1 MSRIFMKQRYIWLIL
16 CVFALTAIFSGM
28 ACLHFFKSDDDTLHI
43 ALACP
48 ITGDNAAVGKA
59 FLQGVEL
66 YLNKV
71 NRNGGVNGRQV
82 VLDLYDDQNRPEL
95 AKEKARQIVQDGKA
109 VAVIGHYYSSCSI
122 RAGEIYKQQQI
133 PAISPAATNVKIT
146 RDNPWYFRTI
156 FNDQAQGRFLA
167 TYANK
172 VFGHKT
178 ASIIHE
184 DQEYGA
190 YLAKVFEQTCRSLGV
205 KVNYKWGFNTQ
216 DDLLDQ
222 SLIQIVNELQYKP
235 DAGVIFLATH
245 SPEGARLIQLMKDSL
260 VQNPIVAPDA
270 FSSESFREIF
280 KDLPKERSN
289 PGFYTDGMYVTTPL
303 IFDTTNEQGL
313 RFLEAYLET
322 YGEEPGWHAAF
333 AYDTAMI
340 LITALEKTGVSGQPE
355 ALVADR
361 EKVRRFLADMT
372 NPYDAIKGVTGYNY
386 FDKNGDSQK
395 PIFIGVYRRQNI
407 VSAMTQFRPIANLN
421 DVPNFNKAVK
431 EGRILLFDGRYS
443 YKVNV
448 VYTGIRINSIT
459 NMDPETFDATID
471 FYLWFRYRG
480 DVNLKNI
487 EFLNALEP
495 VQLGEPAQEQI
506 EGEQVYHLYQVKAP
520 FQSDFLPSQHIFGQH
535 ILGIRFRA
543 RGLDR
548 NNLIFVKDVLGMRLK
563 KGEQKVHP
571 YEAPEGWRISSEWF
585 FQDIAEKDSLG
596 DPDYLHLP
604 TGALEFSRF
613 NVGIRIKPDA
623 FSLRREIPDAW
634 AGWSLLAATLVSL
647 FISQSIKGGRTQGSP
662 LQFDRGNRKGL
673 PLHKIVSL
681 NLKSHSKILWGVQ
694 ILVAFVWLLS
704 AEVFLLK
711 EMGPK
716 LNETYFTVI
725 RTAFDALWWLAG
737 AHFTSVG
744 LERFLWV
751 PLEESTGRD
760 IPHIVRNIIAFI
772 VYMLALFA
780 IVAFVFDQKLTSLL
794 ATSGV
799 IAMILGL
806 AIQINIANIFSG
818 IAINLERPFR
828 IDDWVKIGNFT
839 EGKVVDINWR
849 TTRLLTRDRTILS
862 IPNSQA
868 SESSIENFSFPN
880 DTYFKYFTIHVE
892 PQHPPE
898 RVKKILLNAAMATP
912 GVVYDPPPATRFLG
926 LTDEMTGPSRA
937 WAANYL
943 ISVVVRD
950 YGMKF
955 AHNEMIWLNVWTH
968 LHHAGIRLLTERHE
982 VQMALK
988 GKKET
993 VARPLSLLQEMD
1005 IFDPFSHEAK
1015 VYLSKRM
1022 KRRRYDS
1029 GHEVVKQGDAG
1040 DSLFVVSEGVLS
1052 VRARSGEREA
1062 REVARLGAGDFFGE
1076 MALLTGEPRTATIVA
1091 VADTLLYEITK
1102 EDISPLLERQP
1113 EISWA
1118 LTDVLVKRKQAMATA
1133 TAKADIGRE
1142 VDKTLSAQILGK
1154 IQRFFG
1160 FRTNP

>member
-1 MSRIFMKQRYIWLIL
+1 MNAKRLYLWLIIG
-16 CVFALTAIFSGM
+16 VFFMMAILSG
-28 ACLHFFKSDDDTLHI
+28 LVWRHFFTGDDDALHI

-48 ITGDNAAVGKA
+48 VTGDSADVGND
-59 FLQGVEL
+59 FRQGIAL
-66 YLNKV
+66 YLDMV
-71 NRNGGVNGRQV
+71 NRRGGVNGKKV
-82 VLDLYDDQNRPEL
+82 VLDIYDDQNRPEL
-95 AKEKARQIVQDGKA
+95 AERKAGEIVQDGRA
-109 VAVIGHYYSSCSI
+109 LAVIGHYYSNCSI
-122 RAGEIYKQQQI
+122 RAGEVYKTYHV
-133 PAISPAATNVKIT
+133 PAVSPAATNVKIT
-146 RDNPWYFRTI
+146 QDNPWYFRTI
-156 FNDQAQGRFLA
+156 FNDRSQGRFLA

-172 VFGHKT
+172 VFDYKT

-190 YLAKVFEQTCRSLGV
+190 YLAQVFEQTCNALGV
-205 KVNYKWGFNTQ
+205 EVKYKWGFSTD

-222 SLIQIVNELQYKP
+222 GLTQIVNELQYKQ

-245 SPEGARLIQLMKDSL
+245 APEGARLIRLMKDGL
-260 VQNPIVAPDA
+260 VANPIVAPDA
-270 FSSESFREIF
+270 FSSESFRKIF
-280 KDLPKERSN
+280 RELPKERNN

-313 RFLEAYLET
+313 RFREAYLDA

-340 LITALEKTGVSGQPE
+340 LTAALEKTGVSGQPE
-355 ALVADR
+355 AVAAER
-361 EKVRRFLADMT
+361 EKVRRFLANLT
-372 NPYDAIKGVTGYNY
+372 NPYDAIEGVTGHNY
-386 FDKNGDSQK
+386 FDENGDSRK

-421 DVPNFNKAVK
+421 DVPNFEKAVE

-448 VYTGIRINSIT
+448 VYTGVRINGISDL
-459 NMDPETFDATID
+459 DPENFNAVID

-480 DVNLKNI
+480 DVDLGNI

-495 VQLGEPAQEQI
+495 IQLGAPVREQI
-506 EGEQVYHLYQVKAP
+506 DGDQVYRLYQVKGP
-520 FQSDFLPSQHIFGQH
+520 FQSDFLPGQHIFGQH
-535 ILGIRFRA
+535 ILGVRFRP

-563 KGEQKVHP
+563 PGVSPGEMMRRNQVLGP
-571 YEAPEGWRISSEWF
+571 AGGWRISRAWF

-596 DPDYLHLP
+596 DPDYLDL
-604 TGALEFSRF
+604 TGGALEFSRF

-623 FSLRREIPDAW
+623 FSLRRVIPEVW
-634 AGWSLLAATLVSL
+634 AGWLLLAATLVSL
-647 FISQSIKGGRTQGSP
+647 YLSQSIKGR
-662 LQFDRGNRKGL
+662 L
-673 PLHKIVSL
+673 PRVVTPNL
-681 NLKSHSKILWGVQ
+681 NAHSKALWGLQ
-694 ILVAFVWLLS
+694 ILATFVWLLS
-704 AEVFLLK
+704 AEVYLLQQ
-711 EMGPK
+711 MGPR
-716 LNETYFTVI
+716 LNATYFETV
-725 RTAFDALWWLAG
+725 RTVFDIMWWLAA
-737 AHFTSVG
+737 AHFLSIG
-744 LERFLWV
+744 LERFIWV
-751 PLEESTGRD
+751 PLEERTGRD
-760 IPHIVRNIIAFI
+760 IPHIVRNIISFI
-772 VYMLALFA
+772 IYLLALFA

-806 AIQINIANIFSG
+806 AVQINIANIFSG

-828 IDDWVKIGNFT
+828 IDDWVKIGSFN

-868 SESSIENFSFPN
+868 SESSIENFSYPN
-880 DTYFKYFTIHVE
+880 DTYFKYFTVHVE
-892 PQHPPE
+892 PHHAPE
-898 RVKKILLNAAMATP
+898 RVKKILLNAAMATA

-968 LHHAGIRLLTERHE
+968 LHHAGIRLLTERQE
-982 VQMALK
+982 IQMALK

-993 VARPLSLLQEMD
+993 VPRPLSLLQELD
-1005 IFDPFSHEAK
+1005 IFDPFSNEAK

-1022 KRRRYDS
+1022 KRRYYDP
-1029 GHEVVKQGDAG
+1029 GREVVRQGEAG

-1052 VRARSGEREA
+1052 VRAKSGEREA
-1062 REVARLGAGDFFGE
+1062 MEVARLGAGDFFGE
-1076 MALLTGEPRTATIVA
+1076 MALLTGEPRAATIVA
-1091 VADTLLYEITK
+1091 VADTVLYEINK

-1118 LTDVLVKRKQAMATA
+1118 LTDVLVKRKQATATA
-1133 TAKADIGRE
+1133 TADTWVDRE
-1142 VDKTLSAQILGK
+1142 SEKTLSAQILGK
-1154 IQRFFG
+1154 IQKFFG
-1160 FRTNP
+1160 FRS

>member
-1 MSRIFMKQRYIWLIL
+1 MNTKRLYLWSVVRGFLA
-16 CVFALTAIFSGM
+16 VAIVSGL
-28 ACLHFFKSDDDTLHI
+28 ACHPYFQKDDDALHI

-48 ITGDNAAVGKA
+48 MTGESAGVGNA
-59 FLQGVEL
+59 FLQGIEL
-66 YLNKV
+66 YLDRV
-71 NRNGGVNGRQV
+71 NRQGGVNGKRV
-82 VLDLYDDQNRPEL
+82 VLDVYDDRNRPEL
-95 AKEKARQIVQDGKA
+95 AEKRAADIVEDGRA
-109 VAVIGHYYSSCSI
+109 AAVIGHYYSSCSI
-122 RAGEIYKQQQI
+122 RAGEIYKTYRV
-133 PAISPAATNVKIT
+133 PAVSPAATNVKIT
-146 RDNPWYFRTI
+146 QDNPWYFRTI
-156 FNDQAQGRFLA
+156 FNDRSQGRFLA

-190 YLAKVFEQTCRSLGV
+190 YLAKVFEQTCSALGV
-205 KVNYKWGFNTQ
+205 EVKYKWGFDAK

-222 SLIQIVNELQYKP
+222 NLIQIVNELQYKP

-245 SPEGARLIQLMKDSL
+245 APEGARLIRLMKDSL
-260 VQNPIVAPDA
+260 VGNPVMGPDA

-280 KDLPKERSN
+280 REFPKERTN

-313 RFLEAYLET
+313 QFKEAYLDA
-322 YGEEPGWHAAF
+322 YGEEPGWHSAF

-340 LITALEKTGVSGQPE
+340 LVAALEKTGVAGRPE
-355 ALVADR
+355 TLETDR
-361 EKVRRFLADMT
+361 EKIRRFLANLT
-372 NPYDAIKGVTGYNY
+372 NPYDAIEGVTGYNY
-386 FDKNGDSQK
+386 FDDKGDSQK
-395 PIFIGVYRRQNI
+395 PIFIGVYRRRNI
-407 VSAMTQFRPIANLN
+407 VSAMTQFRPIPNLN
-421 DVPNFNKAVK
+421 DVPNFEKAVK

-443 YKVNV
+443 YKINV

-459 NMDPETFDATID
+459 EADPETFNAAID
-471 FYLWFRYRG
+471 FFLWFRYRG
-480 DVNLKNI
+480 DIDLKNI

-495 VQLGEPAQEQI
+495 VQLGEPVREQI
-506 EGEQVYHLYQVKAP
+506 EGDQVYHLYHVKAP
-520 FQSDFLPSQHIFGQH
+520 FQSDFLPGQHIFGQH
-535 ILGIRFRA
+535 ILGMRFRP

-563 KGEQKVHP
+563 KGVSPAENMRENQVM
-571 YEAPEGWRISSEWF
+571 AATEGWRIARAWF
-585 FQDIAEKDSLG
+585 FQDIAEKDALG

-604 TGALEFSRF
+604 GGALEFSRF
-613 NVGIRIKPDA
+613 NVGIRIKPDR
-623 FSLRREIPDAW
+623 FTLRREVPEAW
-634 AGWSLLAATLVSL
+634 AGWMLLIATLVSL
-647 FISQSIKGGRTQGSP
+647 FLSQSIKGR
-662 LQFDRGNRKGL
+662 L
-673 PLHKIVSL
+673 PRAVSL
-681 NLKSHSKILWGVQ
+681 RLSPKSKILWGLQ
-694 ILVAFVWLLS
+694 ILVASVWLLS
-704 AEVFLLK
+704 AEVCLLQQ
-711 EMGPK
+711 MGPR
-716 LNETYFTVI
+716 LNATYFETV
-725 RTAFDALWWLAG
+725 RTVFDVLWWLAA
-737 AHFTSVG
+737 AHFLSVG
-744 LERFLWV
+744 LERFIWV
-751 PLEESTGRD
+751 PLEDRTGRD

-772 VYMLALFA
+772 IYLLALFA

-806 AIQINIANIFSG
+806 AVQINIANIFSG

-828 IDDWVKIGNFT
+828 IDDWVKIGSFT

-880 DTYFKYFTIHVE
+880 DTYFKYFTVHVE
-892 PQHPPE
+892 PHHEPE
-898 RVKKILLNAAMATP
+898 RVKKVLLNAALATD

-982 VQMALK
+982 IQMALK

-993 VARPLSLLQEMD
+993 VARPLSLLQELD

-1015 VYLSKRM
+1015 VYLGKRM
-1022 KRRRYDS
+1022 KRRYYDP
-1029 GHEVVKQGDAG
+1029 GQEVVRQGDAG
-1040 DSLFVVSEGVLS
+1040 DSLFVIAEGVLS
-1052 VRARSGEREA
+1052 VRAKSGEREA
-1062 REVARLGAGDFFGE
+1062 MEVARLGAGDFFGE
-1076 MALLTGEPRTATIVA
+1076 MALLTGEPRTATLAA
-1091 VADTLLYEITK
+1091 VTDTLLYEITK

-1113 EISWA
+1113 EISWS
-1118 LTDVLVKRKQAMATA
+1118 LTDVLVKRKQATATA
-1133 TAKADIGRE
+1133 TAKTVSDRE
-1142 VDKTLSAQILGK
+1142 AEKTLSAQILGK

-1160 FRTNP
+1160 FRS